1 MATNVFSFR
10 ELNHLSLLGTI
21 TKPHSLVLIMNY
33 VEGQT
38 LHKVI
43 FGAGVQVCYLIECNS
58 FVSFLFFCSLLLK
71 IKFM

>member
-10 ELNHLSLLGTI
+10 ELNHPNLLSLLGTI

-58 FVSFLFFCSLLLK
+58 FVTFLFFAAY
-71 IKFM
+71 F